1 MPSNYQAIAAK
12 HIEDYGKKVEK
23 YGEVLLAR
31 LYSDRTHFLYELMQN
46 AEDAL
51 GKAPPHRHPTI
62 NFILRNDHLQVSHH
76 GKAFSTE
83 DVVSICALAESTKS
97 NDITAIGKFGIG
109 FKSVYAYT
117 RHPEVHSGDE
127 HFVIDAFVRPRTAE
141 QV

>member
-1 MPSNYQAIAAK
+1 MPSNYQAIAAR

-51 GKAPPHRHPTI
+51 GKATSHRDHTL
-62 NFILRNDHLQVSHH
+62 NFILHNDYLEVSHH
-76 GKAFSTE
+76 GKVFSTE

-97 NDITAIGKFGIG
+97 KDLTAIGKFG
-109 FKSVYAYT
+109 
-117 RHPEVHSGDE
+117 
-127 HFVIDAFVRPRTAE
+127 
-141 QV
+141 